1 MSLRNAGELKTLAKG
16 LDLLLAGKVP
26 EAADL
31 LSQRFQAVETADV
44 EGSWAAARHLELMPE
59 PKVSAVPAD
68 NRRRA
73 VRMEKAD
80 VRHVKEAHS
89 IREHHRGGGA
99 PG

>member
-1 MSLRNAGELKTLAKG
+1 MSLRNAGGLKTLAKG
-16 LDLLLAGKVP
+16 LNLLLLGKVP

-59 PKVSAVPAD
+59 PKVSAVPAE
-68 NRRRA
+68 NRRMA
-73 VRMEKAD
+73 VRAEKAD
-80 VRHVKEAHS
+80 QRHSKDAHS
-89 IREHHRGGGA
+89 LREHHRGGGN